1 MFCAHHGTKK
11 KRGGVLIDH
20 LIIYMQSI
28 KTTALLSST
37 NIVNLAWAL
46 KVLQVKWKDREK
58 R

>member
-1 MFCAHHGTKK
+1 MAQKK
-11 KRGGVLIDH
+11 KGGVLIDH
-20 LIIYMQSI
+20 LIIYTQSI

>member
-1 MFCAHHGTKK
+1 MAQKK
-11 KRGGVLIDH
+11 KGGVLIDH